1 MYRLGICVYSRLHH
15 EGSVEPGRE
24 RGRAVLLLLLLL
36 VLLGQGD
43 DQLAV
48 VEGRR
53 GRGQR
58 GSGQLQHGFVLRLPL
73 VDAGLVAVLAA
84 LRLGAATVP
93 VP

>member
-24 RGRAVLLLLLLL
+24 RGRAVLLLLL